1 MNQTNITI
9 DSGFY
14 NITESMQRDLEKC
27 TAHPLALIPVLGS
40 IPSVLRLLVSLGQYI
55 VGKYNSD
62 VLLIWASKKN
72 SSDAL
77 FEMVPIAGYFV
88 AAKCVS
94 ERANDNSPEAQCGRL
109 QDQIKQLRR
118 KAESSEN
125 TLEIQGL
132 IRAQVELQS
141 QLRLPAMLEVNNRK
155 IRAFFDLSKEEQAK
169 RQEEYL
175 SWIEQNNLFNL
186 KIGPRLIFTTEKLN
200 N

>member
-109 QDQIKQLRR
+109 QDQISQLRR
-118 KAESSEN
+118 KPESPQN
-125 TLEIQGL
+125 TIEIQRL
-132 IRAQVELQS
+132 VQEMEKIQ

-186 KIGPRLIFTTEKLN
+186 KIGPRLILTTEKLN

>member
-94 ERANDNSPEAQCGRL
+94 ERANDNSPEAQWDRL
-109 QDQIKQLRR
+109 QDQISQLRL
-118 KAESSEN
+118 KSESSEN
-125 TLEIQGL
+125 TIEIQRL
-132 IRAQVELQS
+132 VQEMEKIQQS
-141 QLRLPAMLEVNNRK
+141 GVYWNILTPLAW
-155 IRAFFDLSKEEQAK
+155 SK
-169 RQEEYL
+169 RPL
-175 SWIEQNNLFNL
+175 
-186 KIGPRLIFTTEKLN
+186 
-200 N
+200 